1 MFEEMKRKLQRA
13 IDWNASVIKEIDDAE
28 DFVEAQAIAANRIID
43 AGYTGEEYI
52 VHLVTAAM
60 EFNEVTGSDLAAV
73 VNDGLEHWRKQ
84 EKGTYTP
91 VIDPAEYVDAREDEA
106 EHE

>member
-1 MFEEMKRKLQRA
+1 MFDNLKRKLQR
-13 IDWNASVIKEIDDAE
+13 EIDMKASILKDIDGVE

-60 EFNEVTGSDLAAV
+60 EFNEVTGSDLVAV
-73 VNDGLEHWRKQ
+73 ANDGLEHWRKQ

-91 VIDPAEYVDAREDEA
+91 VIDPAEYVDAREDDA
-106 EHE
+106 